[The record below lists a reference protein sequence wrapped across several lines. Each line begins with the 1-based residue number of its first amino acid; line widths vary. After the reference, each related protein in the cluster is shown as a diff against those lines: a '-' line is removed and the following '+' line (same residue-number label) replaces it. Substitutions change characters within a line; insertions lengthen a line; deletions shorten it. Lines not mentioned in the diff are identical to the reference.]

1 MDERNMEYNEL
12 QAQAYEEEQKA
23 MMEVQQAYESGEVPV
38 EPEDYIPTQE
48 EINDALLYDIKDNIG
63 TMSDAQRGFL
73 KQLVDETMAASTPKE
88 RLYNEILELQ
98 ERISK
103 LDEFMRKRNADGVR
117 MTTVLGISEA
127 GLLLMQKQLELEKEL
142 NDVLVARY
150 SIFDFKKGE

>member
-1 MDERNMEYNEL
+1 MDNNMEYNEL
-12 QAQAYEEEQKA
+12 QAQVYEERQKA
-23 MMEVQQAYESGEVPV
+23 MMEIQQAYESGEV

-48 EINDALLYDIKDNIG
+48 EVNDALLYDVRDNIS
-63 TMSDAQRGFL
+63 TMSDAQKGFL

-98 ERISK
+98 DRIGK
-103 LDEFMRKRNADGVR
+103 LDEFMRKRNEDGVR
-117 MTTVLGISEA
+117 MTTVLGITEA

-142 NDVLVARY
+142 NDILVARY

>member
-1 MDERNMEYNEL
+1 MDNNMEYNEL

-23 MMEVQQAYESGEVPV
+23 MMEVQQAYESGEIS

-48 EINDALLYDIKDNIG
+48 EVNDALLYDIKDNIG
-63 TMSDAQRGFL
+63 TMSDAQKGFL

-98 ERISK
+98 ARIGK
-103 LDEFMRKRNADGVR
+103 LDEFMRKRNEDGIR

-142 NDVLVARY
+142 NDILVARY
-150 SIFDFKKGE
+150 SIFDFKKG

>member
-12 QAQAYEEEQKA
+12 RAQAYEEEQKA
-23 MMEVQQAYESGEVPV
+23 MMEIMQHYESGEVPV

-63 TMSDAQRGFL
+63 TMSDAQKGFL

-88 RLYNEILELQ
+88 RLYNEILDLQ
-98 ERISK
+98 AKIEK
-103 LDEFMRKRNADGVR
+103 LDEFMRKRNEDGIR
-117 MTTVLGISEA
+117 ITTVLGISEA

>member
-1 MDERNMEYNEL
+1 MDEKNMEYNEL

-23 MMEVQQAYESGEVPV
+23 MMEVQQAYESGEIPV

-48 EINDALLYDIKDNIG
+48 EVNDALLYDIKDNIG
-63 TMSDAQRGFL
+63 TMSDAQKGFL

-88 RLYNEILELQ
+88 RLYNEILDLQ
-98 ERISK
+98 DRIGK
-103 LDEFMRKRNADGVR
+103 LDEFMRKRNEDGIR
-117 MTTVLGISEA
+117 LTTVLGISEA

-142 NDVLVARY
+142 NDILVARY

>member
-1 MDERNMEYNEL
+1 MDNNMEYNEL
-12 QAQAYEEEQKA
+12 QAQAYEERERA
-23 MMEVQQAYESGEVPV
+23 MMEIQQAYESGEV

-48 EINDALLYDIKDNIG
+48 EVNDALLYDVRDNIG
-63 TMSDAQRGFL
+63 TMSDAQKGFL

-98 ERISK
+98 DRIGK
-103 LDEFMRKRNADGVR
+103 LDEFMRKRNEDGVR
-117 MTTVLGISEA
+117 MTTVLGITEA

>member
-1 MDERNMEYNEL
+1 MDNNNMEYNEL
-12 QAQAYEEEQKA
+12 QAKAYEEEQEA
-23 MMEVQQAYESGEVPV
+23 MIEVQKAYESGEIPMK
-38 EPEDYIPTQE
+38 PEDYVPTQE
-48 EINDALLYDIKDNIG
+48 EINDALLYNIKDNIG
-63 TMSDAQRGFL
+63 TMSDAQKGFL
-73 KQLVDETMAASTPKE
+73 KQLVDEAMAASTPKE

-98 ERISK
+98 ARIGK
-103 LDEFMRKRNADGVR
+103 LDEFMRKRNEDGVR

>member
-1 MDERNMEYNEL
+1 MDELNMEYNEM
-12 QAQAYEEEQKA
+12 QAQAYEEKQKA
-23 MMEVQQAYESGEVPV
+23 MMEVQQAYESGEI
-38 EPEDYIPTQE
+38 ELEDYIPTQE
-48 EINDALLYDIKDNIG
+48 EINDALLYDVRDNIG
-63 TMSDAQRGFL
+63 TMSDAQKGFL

-98 ERISK
+98 DRISK
-103 LDEFMRKRNADGVR
+103 LDEFMRKRNEDGIR

>member
-23 MMEVQQAYESGEVPV
+23 MMEIQQAYESGEVP
-38 EPEDYIPTQE
+38 ELEEYIPTQE
-48 EINDALLYDIKDNIG
+48 EVNDALLYDIKDNIG
-63 TMSDAQRGFL
+63 TMSDAQKGFL

-98 ERISK
+98 AKIEK
-103 LDEFMRKRNADGVR
+103 LDEFMRKRNEDGVR
-117 MTTVLGISEA
+117 VTTVLGISEA

>member
-1 MDERNMEYNEL
+1 MDNNMEYNEL
-12 QAQAYEEEQKA
+12 KAQAYEEREKA
-23 MMEVQQAYESGEVPV
+23 MMEIQQAYESGEV

-48 EINDALLYDIKDNIG
+48 EVNDALLYDVRDNIG
-63 TMSDAQRGFL
+63 TMSDAQKGFL

-98 ERISK
+98 DKIGK
-103 LDEFMRKRNADGVR
+103 LDEFMRKRNEDGVR
-117 MTTVLGISEA
+117 MTTVLGITEA

>member
-1 MDERNMEYNEL
+1 MDERNMEYNEI
-12 QAQAYEEEQKA
+12 QSQAYEEEQKA
-23 MMEVQQAYESGEVPV
+23 MMEIMQHYESGEVP
-38 EPEDYIPTQE
+38 EAEDYIPTQE
-48 EINDALLYDIKDNIG
+48 EINDALLYDIKDSIG
-63 TMSDAQRGFL
+63 TMSDAQKGFL